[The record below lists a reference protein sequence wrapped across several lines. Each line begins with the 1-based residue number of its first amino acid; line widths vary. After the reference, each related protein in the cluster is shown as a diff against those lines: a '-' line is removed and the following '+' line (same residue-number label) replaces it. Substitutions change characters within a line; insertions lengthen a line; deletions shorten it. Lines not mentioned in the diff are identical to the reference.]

1 MTRRPLDLNP
11 SSSPLALFGSE
22 LRRYREMAGLSQEQL
37 GAKIQFSRSLVGDVE
52 RGEKRPDRA
61 FAVACDGAMDT
72 LDALTHL
79 WDGLLK
85 KSAYPSWFADWPLI
99 EARAV
104 TLRQFQPQIVH
115 GLLQT
120 EGYARGLLYGDEE
133 AVAAR
138 MARQEILTRAEPP
151 PPRLVCLLDE
161 AVLHRRLG
169 GAEVMRDQLKH
180 LTGAGSPRL
189 GVQVVPSGTV
199 HPGDRGAFVIA
210 TLADG
215 DEVAYLETAA
225 RGLITT
231 SRDDL
236 RALGDSWETIRAQAL
251 PVTMSVDLI
260 TRTAEEKWT

>member
-22 LRRYREMAGLSQEQL
+22 LRRYREMAGLTQEQL

-61 FAVACDGAMDT
+61 FAVACDRAMNT
-72 LDALTHL
+72 LDALAHL

-85 KSAYPSWFADWPLI
+85 RSAYPSWFADWPLI
-99 EARAV
+99 EAKAV
-104 TLRQFQPQIVH
+104 TLRWFEPQIVC

-120 EGYARGLLYGDEE
+120 EGYARALLHGDE
-133 AVAAR
+133 AVVAAR
-138 MARQEILTRAEPP
+138 LARREILTRAEP

-161 AVLHRRLG
+161 AVLHKQVG
-169 GAEVMRDQLKH
+169 GAEVMREQLHH
-180 LTGAGSPRL
+180 LAAAASPRL
-189 GVQVVPSGTV
+189 SVQVVPSGTV

-215 DEVAYLETAA
+215 EEVAYVETAA

-231 SRDDL
+231 DREDL
-236 RALGDSWETIRAQAL
+236 RTLGDSWEAIRAQAL

-260 TRTAEEKWT
+260 TRTAEERWT